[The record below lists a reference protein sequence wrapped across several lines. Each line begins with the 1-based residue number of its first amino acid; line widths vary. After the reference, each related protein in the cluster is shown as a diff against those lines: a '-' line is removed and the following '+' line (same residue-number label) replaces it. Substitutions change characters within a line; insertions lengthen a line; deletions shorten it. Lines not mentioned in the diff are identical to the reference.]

1 MPQTPRALAARCR
14 ATSCMWGRLNK
25 KIRALI
31 AAAFWLLLWELLALI
46 VGNSL
51 LLPGPWDTAME
62 LVKLMPAGTFWRTV
76 ATTMGRI
83 ALGYSLGVA
92 VGTALGALCAKSAFA
107 DDIVSPVM
115 RVIRATP
122 VTSFILLVLL
132 YFSSGITPVVIAF
145 LMVTPML
152 FATVRAHKADAE
164 LVEMAKFF
172 GIKGLKLVR
181 RVYAPLLKPQ
191 FLAQA
196 ATALGFAWKSGV
208 AAEVIARSAYSIGKS
223 IYESKLYVETPSLFA
238 WTAVTVALSIGLE
251 RLLSAL
257 ARRI

>member
-1 MPQTPRALAARCR
+1 M
-14 ATSCMWGRLNK
+14 
-25 KIRALI
+25 RALI

-51 LLPGPWDTAME
+51 LLPGPWDTARE
-62 LVKLMPAGTFWRTV
+62 LWAVLPTGQFWLTV
-76 ATTMGRI
+76 ATTLGRI
-83 ALGYSLGVA
+83 VLGYGLGVA
-92 VGTALGALCAKSAFA
+92 VGTGLGALCAKSVFA
-107 DDIVSPVM
+107 DDIISPMM

-132 YFSSGITPVVIAF
+132 YFSSGVTPVVIAF

-152 FATVRAHKADAE
+152 FATVRAYRADAE
-164 LVEMAKFF
+164 LVEMARFF
-172 GIKGLKLVR
+172 GVKGLRLVR
-181 RVYAPLLKPQ
+181 RVYAPMIKPQ

-223 IYESKLYVETPSLFA
+223 IYESKLYIETPSLFA

-251 RLLSAL
+251 RLLNAL
-257 ARRI
+257 VKKI